1 MSGLHM
7 VHIPLAPHDL
17 ARIAGQRGW
26 TRATARDPVGT
37 FDEGVALHHLSVEA
51 FGPGALRPFRLMVAP
66 GGRSAALYGYSHHSA
81 DALRG
86 TAHAIA
92 PPEIADLM
100 SPEGLRAKPMPQ
112 NWTAG
117 QRVGFDLRVRP
128 VRRLKKAVGGRRP
141 GAEIDVFVH
150 EALSRFD
157 ADENGMLTSGRSRA
171 AVYGDWLA
179 ERLAGDGIARL
190 EGPAALASFAR
201 ERAVRKGRA
210 VEGPAAVLR
219 GTLVIERPA
228 AFADLLHRGIGRHTA
243 YGYGM
248 VLLRAP
254 QEQPIGE

>member
-1 MSGLHM
+1 MSSLHM

-26 TRATARDPVGT
+26 TRSTTRDPVGT

-51 FGPGALRPFRLMVAP
+51 FGQGALKPFRMMVAP
-66 GGRSAALYGYSHHSA
+66 GGQSAALYGYSQQSA
-81 DALRG
+81 VALRE

-92 PPEIADLM
+92 PPEIAELL
-100 SPEGLRAKPMPQ
+100 SPEGLRAKPMPE

-128 VRRLKKAVGGRRP
+128 VRRLKNAVGGRRA
-141 GAEIDVFVH
+141 GAEIDVFLH
-150 EALSRFD
+150 EALTRFE
-157 ADENGMLTSGRSRA
+157 ADEDGMLAAGRSRA
-171 AVYGDWLA
+171 VVYGDWLA
-179 ERLAGDGIARL
+179 ERLAGDGVARL
-190 EGPAALASFAR
+190 EGRAELASFAR
-201 ERAVRKGRA
+201 DRAVRKGRA
-210 VEGPAAVLR
+210 VEGPTAILR

-228 AFADLLHRGIGRHTA
+228 QFAGLLQRGIGRHTA

-254 QEQPIGE
+254 RAQP